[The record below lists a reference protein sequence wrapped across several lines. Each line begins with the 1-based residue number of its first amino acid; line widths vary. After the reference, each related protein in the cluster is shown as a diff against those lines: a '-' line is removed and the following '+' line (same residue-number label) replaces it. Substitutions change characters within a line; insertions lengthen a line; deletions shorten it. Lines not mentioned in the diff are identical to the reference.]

1 MPDRKDLIEL
11 PSVAAEPEPT
21 DEISRALWRVLSERV
36 LWRTLEFMIVL
47 AIVMYFAVAVTALSL
62 RFVVMP
68 RIDSFRPAIEAA
80 ASNAL
85 HAQVS
90 MQSISARWDG
100 FAPRL
105 ELSGLTV
112 RDPTGAPAL
121 TVPHASATL
130 AWRSILRLTPVFAR
144 LEIQNPVVL
153 ATRRADGSIEVA
165 GVQIKASG
173 EHDDKLTHWLFTQG
187 AVLIRGGTLTW
198 RDNARGL
205 PDLTLKNIK
214 LAVFNFSLTHRI
226 GLQADGDGTWL
237 KGPLDFRARFRH
249 GVLADPGAP
258 ASWNGRA
265 YLSIGALD
273 LPTLGRYVDLPIQ
286 ASGGQMGGNLTLSFS
301 KMNVNAVEGELNGDA
316 LALHV
321 TPSLPE
327 IDSPSLA
334 MHFDLR
340 HDGREYRLAVRDLSM
355 ALSDP
360 KPLSDGTPLDRL
372 LSLGQLDA
380 VYLRPTVGKGQAFS
394 LHGDQVDVGLL
405 AEFSRKLPVPRTIE
419 DQLQRYDPR
428 GVLRNYT
435 VKWERAAPATA
446 ADVAEAE
453 VSRSVPIVSYQIDA
467 DLDNLGIAPQPPAPG
482 LTPLGHPHVGQPGFE
497 NLSGHIYATEKGGSL
512 ALASQSA
519 SVTIEGLF
527 DQPKI
532 DLNTLSGH
540 LDWALGKNGE
550 QRTVKVHTDDLSVSN
565 ADATVHTRVTYA
577 KTDSGPGSLD
587 LLSNFSH
594 LEVAAVPRYL
604 PTSLSAKLRAY
615 LEHALRGGTST
626 DASVEVSG
634 LLENFPFDHP
644 SRPGVFHIVAPFQDG
659 IFDPTSVPTPLM
671 SDGRPE
677 QWPSIDGVAGRFEIN
692 REKLGFTIDRA
703 HYRQFNL
710 SHVEGRIAN
719 LSTRDDDLVI
729 EGQGAGPM
737 SDLLAFVNASPI
749 ALASGHITEKLSGQ
763 GETGLALKLGVS
775 RDERKER
782 TDVAGT
788 LDLKNDTLS
797 YGDLPPLTRLQGK
810 VEFAADRTM
819 TLQRLSGEFLGEP
832 VRFDGG
838 MTKDGTLAVNVDGSI
853 TADALRTELPNGMEG
868 AVARRLSGTAPYRVV
883 VHAAP
888 HATADITASADLS
901 AMAIDLPAPLGK
913 AAGTPMPLRFSL
925 ISLSQAANV
934 GSGGASVGASDGASV
949 GTSIAGST
957 QPEADTIPPRAASKD
972 DGPTVMKK
980 APIEQI
986 DAQLGPVSLAYVL
999 RNHPSADAEPTV
1011 LRGAIGVNKT
1021 VPLPARG
1028 VALEVDLDHLDLDA
1042 WRKTLSSLQP
1052 PEAKTRPT
1060 FPLSSSDPATDAPR
1074 PRMAGGYSPTTF
1086 KAHVGALN
1094 LFSRQWD
1101 NIALDG
1107 SHMND
1112 QWQGDLQ
1119 SDQVTGHALWRPHSP
1134 LSPAGE
1140 LETHLSHVNIPPA
1153 RTGAALMEGLRTER
1167 QQFPAINAT
1176 VDDFT
1181 VSNRHFGK
1189 LELQARNLR
1198 QDGVPVW
1205 QLDSLK
1211 VTSPAATLTTTGS
1224 WRLPSG
1230 DAAAATATATAT
1242 ALNAT
1247 NLNNPGSP
1255 ASVAP
1260 SVFAVSSVLAESPA
1274 QVQDTPP
1281 AQDLRRTELDFKL
1294 DIADAGA
1301 LLNQLGL
1308 PHTLQKGNGTLS
1320 GHIGWRG
1327 GPDAIDSTTLDGH
1340 LAAELKRGEFLK
1352 VDPGIA
1358 KLLGVFSLQ
1367 SLSRFLTLD
1376 FRDIFGAGL
1385 PFDSITATSD
1395 VRRGIIHID
1404 DFKLN
1409 SSPAKIS
1416 MHGTADIPQE
1426 TQDLRVMVVPVLSAS
1441 SAALAATAINPVLG
1455 LGTFVAQLVLSN
1467 SLAQALSIEYAVTGS
1482 WAAPQIRKIKDRSK
1496 FFKNP
1501 LAKDTTPPAS
1511 APAH

>member
-1 MPDRKDLIEL
+1 MPDRKDLIES

-36 LWRTLEFMIVL
+36 LRRTLEFVIVL
-47 AIVMYFAVAVTALSL
+47 AIVLYFAVAVTALSL

-80 ASNAL
+80 ASKAL

-90 MQSISARWDG
+90 MQSLSARWDG
-100 FAPRL
+100 FAPEL

-112 RDPTGAPAL
+112 RDQAGVPAL
-121 TVPHASATL
+121 TIPHASATL
-130 AWRSILRLTPVFAR
+130 AWRSILRLTPIFAR

-153 ATRRADGSIEVA
+153 ATRRTDGSIEVA
-165 GVQIKASG
+165 GVQINANG
-173 EHDDKLTHWLFTQG
+173 QHDDKLTHWLFTQG
-187 AVLIRGGTLTW
+187 AVLIRGATLTW
-198 RDNARGL
+198 RDDARGL

-237 KGPLDFRARFRH
+237 QGPLDFRARFRH
-249 GVLADPGAP
+249 GVLADPGSP

-265 YLSIGALD
+265 YLSTGALD
-273 LPTLGRYVDLPIQ
+273 LPTLGRYINLPIQ
-286 ASGGQMGGNLTLSFS
+286 ASAGQVDGKLTLSFS
-301 KMNVNAVEGELNGDA
+301 KMNINAVEGELTGDA

-334 MHFDLR
+334 MHFNLR
-340 HDGREYRLAVRDLSM
+340 HNGREYQLAVRDLSM

-360 KPLSDGTPLDRL
+360 TPLSDGTPVDRL

-380 VYLRPTVGKGQAFS
+380 IYRRPTVGHGQAFS

-435 VKWERAAPATA
+435 VQWERAAPATA
-446 ADVAEAE
+446 AGVAEAE
-453 VSRSVPIVSYQIDA
+453 VSRSVPIVSYRIA
-467 DLDNLGIAPQPPAPG
+467 SDLESIGIAPQTPPPG
-482 LTPLGHPHVGQPGFE
+482 LTPLGHQHVGQPGFE
-497 NLSGHIYATEKGGSL
+497 NLSGHIDATEKGGTL

-540 LDWALGKNGE
+540 LHWVLGKNGE
-550 QRTVKVHTDDLSVSN
+550 QRTIKLFTDDLAVSN
-565 ADATVHTRVTYA
+565 ADATVRTRINYA
-577 KTDSGPGSLD
+577 KTDSGRGSLD
-587 LLSNFSH
+587 LLANFSH
-594 LEVAAVPRYL
+594 MEVAAVPRYL
-604 PTSLSAKLRAY
+604 PSSLSPKLRAY

-634 LLENFPFDHP
+634 LLENFPFDRP

-659 IFDPTSVPTPLM
+659 VFDATQVPAPLM
-671 SDGRPE
+671 SDGRAQ
-677 QWPSIDGVAGRFEIN
+677 QWPSIDGIAGRFEIN
-692 REKLGFTIDRA
+692 REKLGFTINRA

-710 SHVEGRIAN
+710 ARVEGRIAN
-719 LSTRDDDLVI
+719 LSTHDNDLII

-737 SDLLAFVNASPI
+737 PDLLAFVNASPI
-749 ALASGHITEKLSGQ
+749 ALASGHLTEKLSGR
-763 GETGLALKLGVS
+763 GETGLALKLGLS
-775 RDERKER
+775 RDERKEH
-782 TDVAGT
+782 TDVAGS
-788 LDLKNDTLS
+788 LDLKNDTLR
-797 YGDLPPLTRLQGK
+797 YGDLPPLTSLQGK
-810 VEFAADRTM
+810 VEFADRTM
-819 TLQRLSGEFLGEP
+819 TLQRLNGQFLGEP

-838 MTKDGTLAVNVDGSI
+838 MTKDGALAVNVDGSI
-853 TADALRTELPNGMEG
+853 TAEALRTALPDGVEG
-868 AVARRLSGTAPYRVV
+868 AVARRLSGTAPYRVM

-925 ISLSQAANV
+925 MPLAQAPKA
-934 GSGGASVGASDGASV
+934 GSGGASPGASLGASL
-949 GTSIAGST
+949 AGSA
-957 QPEADTIPPRAASKD
+957 QPEADAIGPLEASKD

-986 DAQLGPVSLAYVL
+986 DAHLGPVSLAYVL
-999 RNHPSADAEPTV
+999 LNRQAADAGPTV

-1021 VPLPARG
+1021 VPLPPRG
-1028 VALEVDLDHLDLDA
+1028 VALEVELDHLDLDA
-1042 WRKTLSSLQP
+1042 WRKTLSSLQAP
-1052 PEAKTRPT
+1052 ETEAKPASS
-1060 FPLSSSDPATDAPR
+1060 LSSPDASVPDASR
-1074 PRMAGGYSPTTF
+1074 PRMAGGYSPTIF
-1086 KAHVGALN
+1086 KARVGTLD
-1094 LFSRQWD
+1094 LFSRRWD
-1101 NIALDG
+1101 NITLDG
-1107 SHMND
+1107 SHLND
-1112 QWQGDLQ
+1112 QWQADLQ

-1134 LSPAGE
+1134 LGPAGE
-1140 LETHLSHVNIPPA
+1140 IEMHLSRANIPPA
-1153 RTGAALMEGLRTER
+1153 RTGEALTEGLRTER

-1224 WRLPSG
+1224 WRLPTGGS
-1230 DAAAATATATAT
+1230 AAA
-1242 ALNAT
+1242 NAPPSPAA
-1247 NLNNPGSP
+1247 NLNTPGNP
-1255 ASVAP
+1255 AS
-1260 SVFAVSSVLAESPA
+1260 AVSVVSVMSVLAESSA
-1274 QVQDTPP
+1274 QALVAPP
-1281 AQDLRRTELDFKL
+1281 ARDSRRTELDFKL

-1327 GPDAIDSTTLDGH
+1327 GPDAIDATTLDGH
-1340 LAAELKRGEFLK
+1340 LAAELKRGEFLR

-1367 SLSRFLTLD
+1367 SLTRFLTLD

-1395 VRRGIIHID
+1395 VRHGIIRID

-1409 SSPAKIS
+1409 SSPANIS
-1416 MHGTADIPQE
+1416 MHGSADIPHE
-1426 TQDLRVMVVPVLSAS
+1426 TQDLRVTVVPVLSAS

-1467 SLAQALSIEYAVTGS
+1467 SLSQALSIEYAVTGS

-1501 LAKDTTPPAS
+1501 LATDATPPAS

>member
-1 MPDRKDLIEL
+1 
-11 PSVAAEPEPT
+11 
-21 DEISRALWRVLSERV
+21 LSERV
-36 LWRTLEFMIVL
+36 LRRTLKFTVVL
-47 AIVMYFAVAVTALSL
+47 AIVVYFAAAVTAISL

-68 RIDSFRPAIEAA
+68 RIDSFRPAIETAV
-80 ASNAL
+80 SNAL

-90 MQSISARWDG
+90 IQSLSAHWDG
-100 FAPRL
+100 FAPQL

-112 RDPTGAPAL
+112 RDQTGAPAL

-130 AWRSILRLTPVFAR
+130 AWRSVLRLTPIFSR

-165 GVQIKASG
+165 GIQIKASG
-173 EHDDKLTHWLFTQG
+173 QHDDKLNHWLFTQG
-187 AVLIRGGTLTW
+187 AVLIRGATLTW

-237 KGPLDFRARFRH
+237 QGPLDFRARFRH
-249 GVLADPGAP
+249 GVLADPGSP

-265 YLSIGALD
+265 YLNIGALD
-273 LPTLGRYVDLPIQ
+273 LPTLGRYVDLPLQ
-286 ASGGQMGGNLTLSFS
+286 ASAGKVGGKLTLAFS
-301 KMNVNAVEGELNGDA
+301 KLNVNAVEGELNGDA

-321 TPSLPE
+321 TPNLPE

-334 MHFDLR
+334 MHFDLQR
-340 HDGREYRLAVRDLSM
+340 DGREYQLAVRDLSM

-360 KPLSDGTPLDRL
+360 KPLSDGTPVDRL

-467 DLDNLGIAPQPPAPG
+467 DLDNIGIAAQPPPPG

-497 NLSGHIYATEKGGSL
+497 NLSGHIDATEKGGSL
-512 ALASQSA
+512 ALAAQSA

-540 LDWALGKNGE
+540 VDWALGKNGE
-550 QRTVKVHTDDLSVSN
+550 QRTIKLHTDDLAVSN
-565 ADATVHTRVTYA
+565 VDTTVRTRLNYA
-577 KTDSGPGSLD
+577 KTDSGRGSLD
-587 LLSNFSH
+587 LLANFSH
-594 LEVAAVPRYL
+594 MEVAAVPRYL
-604 PTSLSAKLRAY
+604 PTSLNSKLRAY

-626 DASVEVSG
+626 DASIEVSG

-659 IFDPTSVPTPLM
+659 IFDATAVPAPIM

-677 QWPSIDGVAGRFEIN
+677 QWPSIEGIAGRFELN

-710 SHVEGRIAN
+710 AHVEGRIAN
-719 LSTRDDDLVI
+719 LSTHDNDLII

-737 SDLLAFVNASPI
+737 SDLLTFVNASPI
-749 ALASGHITEKLSGQ
+749 ALASGHITEKLSGR
-763 GETGLALKLGVS
+763 GETGLALKLGIS
-775 RDERKER
+775 RDERKEH

-788 LDLKNDTLS
+788 LDLRDNTLS
-797 YGDLPPLTRLQGK
+797 YGDLPPLTGLQGK
-810 VEFAADRTM
+810 VEFADRTM
-819 TLQRLSGEFLGEP
+819 TLQRLSGQFLGEP
-832 VRFDGG
+832 VHFDGG
-838 MTKDGTLAVNVDGSI
+838 VTKDGALAVNVDGNI
-853 TADALRTELPNGMEG
+853 TADALRTELPNGVEG
-868 AVARRLSGTAPYRVV
+868 AVVRRLSGTAPFRIM

-913 AAGTPMPLRFSL
+913 AAGTPMPLQVSL
-925 ISLSQAANV
+925 TPLSRPVHAGSVGASLGASV
-934 GSGGASVGASDGASV
+934 DASVGASL
-949 GTSIAGST
+949 AGPAE
-957 QPEADTIPPRAASKD
+957 PEADTIPPLEASKD

-986 DAQLGPVSLAYVL
+986 DAQLGPLSLAYVL
-999 RNHPSADAEPTV
+999 RNRQSADAEPTV

-1021 VPLPARG
+1021 VSLPPRG
-1028 VALEVDLDHLDLDA
+1028 VALEVELDHLDLDA
-1042 WRKTLSSLQP
+1042 WRKTLSSLKP
-1052 PEAKTRPT
+1052 STTEAKPA
-1060 FPLSSSDPATDAPR
+1060 SSSEASVADASKPR
-1074 PRMAGGYSPTTF
+1074 IAGGYLPTAF
-1086 KAHVGALN
+1086 KAHVGTLD
-1094 LFSRQWD
+1094 LFARQWD
-1101 NIALDG
+1101 NITLDG
-1107 SHMND
+1107 SHLND
-1112 QWQGDLQ
+1112 QWQANVQ

-1140 LETHLSHVNIPPA
+1140 LETHLSHVDIPPA
-1153 RTGAALMEGLRTER
+1153 RTGEALMEGLRTER

-1211 VTSPAATLTTTGS
+1211 MTSPAATLTTTGS

-1230 DAAAATATATAT
+1230 DTAAASATAT
-1242 ALNAT
+1242 ALNAG
-1247 NLNNPGSP
+1247 NVNNPGP
-1255 ASVAP
+1255 AG
-1260 SVFAVSSVLAESPA
+1260 AVSAESSVLPVSSA
-1274 QVQDTPP
+1274 QTQLAPT
-1281 AQDLRRTELDFKL
+1281 ARDLRRTELDFKL

-1301 LLNQLGL
+1301 LLDQLGL

-1327 GPDAIDSTTLDGH
+1327 GPDAMDSTTLDGH
-1340 LAAELKRGEFLK
+1340 LVAELKRGEFLK

-1395 VRRGIIHID
+1395 VRSGIIHID

-1416 MHGTADIPQE
+1416 MLGTADIPNE
-1426 TQDLRVMVVPVLSAS
+1426 TQDLRVTVVPVLSAS
-1441 SAALAATAINPVLG
+1441 SAALAATAINPLLG

-1482 WAAPQIRKIKDRSK
+1482 WAAPEIRKIKDRSK
-1496 FFKNP
+1496 LLKNP
-1501 LAKDTTPPAS
+1501 FAKDATQPAS

>member
-36 LWRTLEFMIVL
+36 LRHTLEFTIGL

-90 MQSISARWDG
+90 IQSLSARWDG
-100 FAPRL
+100 FAPQL

-112 RDPTGAPAL
+112 RDQAGVPAL

-130 AWRSILRLTPVFAR
+130 AWRSVLRLTPIFAR
-144 LEIQNPVVL
+144 LEIQDPVVL
-153 ATRRADGSIEVA
+153 ATRRTDGSIEVA

-173 EHDDKLTHWLFTQG
+173 QHNDKLTHWLFTQG
-187 AVLIRGGTLTW
+187 AVLVRGGTLTW

-237 KGPLDFRARFRH
+237 QGPLDFRARFRH
-249 GVLADPGAP
+249 GVLADPGSP

-265 YLSIGALD
+265 YLSTGALD
-273 LPTLGRYVDLPIQ
+273 LPTLGRYIDLPIQ
-286 ASGGQMGGNLTLSFS
+286 ASAGQVGGKLTLSFS
-301 KMNVNAVEGELNGDA
+301 KLNINAVEGELNGDA

-340 HDGREYRLAVRDLSM
+340 HDGREYQLAVRDLSM

-380 VYLRPTVGKGQAFS
+380 VYQQPTVGHGQAFS

-419 DQLQRYDPR
+419 DQLERYDPR

-467 DLDNLGIAPQPPAPG
+467 DLDSIGIAPQTPSPG

-497 NLSGHIYATEKGGSL
+497 NLSGHIDATEKGGTL

-532 DLNTLSGH
+532 DLDTLSGH

-550 QRTVKVHTDDLSVSN
+550 QRTVKLHTDDLALSN
-565 ADATVHTRVTYA
+565 ADATVRTRMSYA

-587 LLSNFSH
+587 LLANFSH
-594 LEVAAVPRYL
+594 MEVAAVPRYL
-604 PTSLSAKLRAY
+604 PSSLSPKLRAY

-634 LLENFPFDHP
+634 LLKNFPFDHP

-659 IFDPTSVPTPLM
+659 IFDATPVPAPLM
-671 SDGRPE
+671 SDGRPQ
-677 QWPSIDGVAGRFEIN
+677 QWPSVDGIAGRFEIN
-692 REKLGFTIDRA
+692 REKLGFTINQA
-703 HYRQFNL
+703 HYQQFNL
-710 SHVEGRIAN
+710 THVEGRIAN
-719 LSTRDDDLVI
+719 LSTHDDDLII

-737 SDLLAFVNASPI
+737 PDLLAFVNASPI
-749 ALASGHITEKLSGQ
+749 ALASGHITEKLSGR
-763 GETGLALKLGVS
+763 GETGLALKLSLS
-775 RDERKER
+775 RDERKEH
-782 TDVAGT
+782 TDVTGL
-788 LDLKNDTLS
+788 LDLRNDTLS
-797 YGDLPPLTRLQGK
+797 YGDLPPLTGLQGK
-810 VEFAADRTM
+810 VEFGDRTM
-819 TLQRLSGEFLGEP
+819 TLQRLSGQFLGEP

-838 MTKDGTLAVNVDGSI
+838 MTKDGALAVNVDGSI
-853 TADALRTELPNGMEG
+853 TADALRAELPNGVEG
-868 AVARRLSGTAPYRVV
+868 AVVRRLSGTAPYRVM

-925 ISLSQAANV
+925 VPLSQAPNA
-934 GSGGASVGASDGASV
+934 GSGGASVGASVSA
-949 GTSIAGST
+949 SIAGPAES
-957 QPEADTIPPRAASKD
+957 EADTIRPLDASKN
-972 DGPTVMKK
+972 DGPTVMRK
-980 APIEQI
+980 APVEQI

-999 RNHPSADAEPTV
+999 RNRQSADAGPIV

-1021 VPLPARG
+1021 VALPAHG
-1028 VALEVDLDHLDLDA
+1028 VALEVELEHLDLDA
-1042 WRKTLSSLQP
+1042 WRKTLSSLKAP
-1052 PEAKTRPT
+1052 ETEVKPASSPASPEAMV
-1060 FPLSSSDPATDAPR
+1060 TDAPK
-1074 PRMAGGYSPTTF
+1074 PHTANGYSPTTF
-1086 KAHVGALN
+1086 KAHVGTLD

-1107 SHMND
+1107 SHLND
-1112 QWQGDLQ
+1112 QWQADLQ
-1119 SDQVTGHALWRPHSP
+1119 SDQVTGRALWRPHSP

-1153 RTGAALMEGLRTER
+1153 RTGEALMEGLRTER

-1211 VTSPAATLTTTGS
+1211 VSSPAATLTTTGS

-1230 DAAAATATATAT
+1230 DTAAATATAT
-1242 ALNAT
+1242 ALNAA
-1247 NLNNPGSP
+1247 NLNNPNGP
-1255 ASVAP
+1255 ASVG
-1260 SVFAVSSVLAESPA
+1260 VSVLPESSA
-1274 QVQDTPP
+1274 QAPDAPP
-1281 AQDLRRTELDFKL
+1281 ARDLRRTELDFKL

-1327 GPDAIDSTTLDGH
+1327 GPDAIDATTLDGH

-1367 SLSRFLTLD
+1367 SLTRFLTLD

-1395 VRRGIIHID
+1395 VRRGIIRIN

-1416 MHGTADIPQE
+1416 MQGTADIPHE
-1426 TQDLRVMVVPVLSAS
+1426 TQDLRVTVVPVLSAS

-1467 SLAQALSIEYAVTGS
+1467 SLSQALSIEYAVTGS

-1501 LAKDTTPPAS
+1501 LANDANDTTPPAS

>member
-1 MPDRKDLIEL
+1 M
-11 PSVAAEPEPT
+11 
-21 DEISRALWRVLSERV
+21 
-36 LWRTLEFMIVL
+36 WRTLEFMIGL
-47 AIVMYFAVAVTALSL
+47 AIVMYFVVAVTALSL

-100 FAPRL
+100 FAPQL
-105 ELSGLTV
+105 ELSGLTI
-112 RDPTGAPAL
+112 RDQTGAPAL

-165 GVQIKASG
+165 GVQIKPSG
-173 EHDDKLTHWLFTQG
+173 QHGDKLTHWLFTQG
-187 AVLIRGGTLTW
+187 AVLVRGGTLTW
-198 RDNARGL
+198 RDDARGL

-226 GLQADGDGTWL
+226 GLQADGDGAWL
-237 KGPLDFRARFRH
+237 QGPLDFRARFRH
-249 GVLADPGAP
+249 RVLADPGAP
-258 ASWNGRA
+258 ASWNGLA

-286 ASGGQMGGNLTLSFS
+286 ASAGQIGGKLTLSFS

-321 TPSLPE
+321 TPTLPE

-340 HDGREYRLAVRDLSM
+340 HDGREYQLAVRDLSM

-360 KPLSDGTPLDRL
+360 RPLSDGTPLERL

-380 VYLRPTVGKGQAFS
+380 VYSRPAVGHGQAFS

-419 DQLQRYDPR
+419 DQLERYDPR
-428 GVLRNYT
+428 GVLRNYA

-467 DLDNLGIAPQPPAPG
+467 DLDNVGIAPQPPAPG

-497 NLSGHIYATEKGGSL
+497 NLSGHLYATEKGGSL

-540 LDWALGKNGE
+540 LDWTLGKNGE
-550 QRTVKVHTDDLSVSN
+550 QRTVKLHTDDLAVSN
-565 ADATVHTRVTYA
+565 ADATVRTRVTYA
-577 KTDSGPGSLD
+577 KTNSGPGSLD
-587 LLSNFSH
+587 LLANFSH
-594 LEVAAVPRYL
+594 LEVPAVPRYL
-604 PTSLSAKLRAY
+604 PTSLSPKLRAY

-677 QWPSIDGVAGRFEIN
+677 QWPSIDGIAGRFEIN
-692 REKLGFTIDRA
+692 REKLGFTINRA
-703 HYRQFNL
+703 HYRQFDL

-719 LSTRDDDLVI
+719 LSTRDNDLII
-729 EGQGAGPM
+729 EGQGTGSM

-749 ALASGHITEKLSGQ
+749 ALASGHITEKLSGR
-763 GETGLALKLGVS
+763 GETGLALKLSLS
-775 RDERKER
+775 RDERKEH

-797 YGDLPPLTRLQGK
+797 YGDLPPLTSLQGK

-819 TLQRLSGEFLGEP
+819 TLQRLSGQFLGEP
-832 VRFDGG
+832 VRFAGG
-838 MTKDGTLAVNVDGSI
+838 MTKDGTLAINVDGSI
-853 TADALRTELPNGMEG
+853 TADALRAELSSGVEG
-868 AVARRLSGTAPYRVV
+868 AVAQRLSGSAPYHVM

-925 ISLSQAANV
+925 MPVSQAANV
-934 GSGGASVGASDGASV
+934 GSGGASLGSSVGASDGASA
-949 GTSIAGST
+949 GASIAGSP
-957 QPEADTIPPRAASKD
+957 QPEADTLAPRAASKD

-986 DAQLGPVSLAYVL
+986 DAQLGPLTLAYVL
-999 RNHPSADAEPTV
+999 RNHPSADAGPTV
-1011 LRGAIGVNKT
+1011 LRGAIGVNKS
-1021 VPLPARG
+1021 VPLPPRG
-1028 VALEVDLDHLDLDA
+1028 VALEVELDHLDLDA

-1052 PEAKTRPT
+1052 AEAKVRPSS
-1060 FPLSSSDPATDAPR
+1060 PLSSSDAPATDAPR
-1074 PRMAGGYSPTTF
+1074 PRVAGGYSPTTF
-1086 KAHVGALN
+1086 KAHVGTLN

-1134 LSPAGE
+1134 LGPAGE

-1153 RTGAALMEGLRTER
+1153 RTGVALMEGLRTER

-1211 VTSPAATLTTTGS
+1211 ITSPAATLTTTGS

-1230 DAAAATATATAT
+1230 DTAAAAAT

-1247 NLNNPGSP
+1247 NLNNPRSP
-1255 ASVAP
+1255 ASAASASP
-1260 SVFAVSSVLAESPA
+1260 SVWAVSSVLAESPA
-1274 QVQDTPP
+1274 QAQDAPP

-1294 DIADAGA
+1294 DITDAGA

-1327 GPDAIDSTTLDGH
+1327 APDAIDSTTLDGH

-1385 PFDSITATSD
+1385 PFDSITASSD

-1416 MHGTADIPQE
+1416 MHGTADIPHE
-1426 TQDLRVMVVPVLSAS
+1426 TQDLRVTVVPVLSAS

-1501 LAKDTTPPAS
+1501 LANDTTPPAS